1 MEDSLALAACLHE
14 HADVASAL
22 EAYEAERRP
31 VVASTQRA
39 AQASLEWFERIGQ
52 YKDQDPTQFAFNL
65 LTRSR
70 RITQENLRL
79 RDPEF
84 AEAVDRNFARSQG
97 LAETAPAMFQPYRIG
112 GLELKNRI
120 IVSPMDMYSAVDGV
134 PGDFHKVHLGSK
146 ALGGA
151 GLVMTEMVCVSEA
164 GRITPGCSGLYTDA
178 QRDSWKEIVDFV
190 HTRST
195 AKIGAQLGH
204 SGRKGSTKLMW
215 EGIDQPLD
223 SGNWTAVGPSALPYG
238 PGNQTP
244 VELDRAGM
252 DAIKAEFVEA
262 ACRAE
267 EAGFDLLEIHA
278 AHGYLLSSFLSPVSN
293 RRTDEYGGSLE
304 NRLRF
309 PLEVFDAV
317 RAAWPAGKP
326 VTVRI
331 SATDWIEGGNTSD
344 DSVGIARAFVA
355 HGAAGL
361 DVSTGQVGKEEKP
374 AFGRSYQTPFADR
387 IRQEVA
393 APAGVAVIA
402 VGAISSYDDVNSI
415 LLAGRADLIALG
427 RTHLY
432 DPQWTLHAAAEQEYA
447 GPGAQWIPQF
457 RAGRR
462 KPPSSRTDAVRP
474 RLSLLKEPEAE
485 DATTHLR
492 WTPESFSGKV
502 LVK

>member
-1 MEDSLALAACLHE
+1 
-14 HADVASAL
+14 
-22 EAYEAERRP
+22 
-31 VVASTQRA
+31 
-39 AQASLEWFERIGQ
+39 
-52 YKDQDPTQFAFNL
+52 
-65 LTRSR
+65 
-70 RITQENLRL
+70 
-79 RDPEF
+79 
-84 AEAVDRNFARSQG
+84 
-97 LAETAPAMFQPYRIG
+97 MFQPYRIG

-120 IVSPMDMYSAVDGV
+120 VVSPMDMYSATDGI

-164 GRITPGCSGLYTDA
+164 GRITPGCSGLYTDE
-178 QRDSWKEIVDFV
+178 QRDSWREIVDFV
-190 HTRST
+190 HGRST

-215 EGIDQPLD
+215 EGIDQPLE
-223 SGNWTAVGPSALPYG
+223 SGNWTAVGPSALPYS
-238 PGNQTP
+238 PQNQTP

-252 DAIKAEFVEA
+252 DAIKAEFVA
-262 ACRAE
+262 SAVRAD
-267 EAGFDLLEIHA
+267 EAGFDLLEVHA

-293 RRTDEYGGSLE
+293 KRTDEYGGSLE

-317 RAAWPAGKP
+317 RAAWPTDKP

-344 DSVGIARAFVA
+344 DSVAIARAFVE

-361 DVSTGQVGKEEKP
+361 DVSTGQIAKEEKP
-374 AFGRSYQTPFADR
+374 AYGRSYQTPFADR

-432 DPQWTLHAAAEQEYA
+432 DPQWTLHAAAEQEYQ
-447 GPGAQWIPQF
+447 GPGAEWIPQF

-474 RLSLLKEPEAE
+474 RLSLLKEAEIEEAN
-485 DATTHLR
+485 THLR
-492 WTPESFSGKV
+492 WTPESAAASV